1 MDCHMTPTW
10 KIKQRYVYTYPCKW
24 IMGVLTLWIP
34 YFFKWNAIDKHT
46 YDLSCNVQTNWS
58 RIILVNMLMLYV
70 NVSAICHFEAKC
82 VRKRLNTLLAFVFL
96 RLFCSAVPNKKWLNI
111 RMEIETLI
119 REWIV
124 EKKVPQKIE
133 AIPHERDIE
142 HSRYMI
148 LILKY
153 SAIIL
158 SKPSHAKHEKNNR
171 VLEHAWENETM
182 RTWWIEW
189 ENFMIFYFK

>member
-124 EKKVPQKIE
+124 EKKNATE
-133 AIPHERDIE
+133 NRSDSARERYRAFTLYDIDIE
-142 HSRYMI
+142 
-148 LILKY
+148 
-153 SAIIL
+153 
-158 SKPSHAKHEKNNR
+158 
-171 VLEHAWENETM
+171 VLCHYLE
-182 RTWWIEW
+182 
-189 ENFMIFYFK
+189 